1 MWYHI
6 RGGLNMNLKI
16 KVKNLELKPYVQFLQ
31 SLELKGKASRGRSK
45 IAKALDERNMEY
57 IKDVES
63 IQKEYFKTDENG
75 KLLADKQGKLTPKD
89 ETSTEKA
96 QKSMDELQ
104 NESSVVDLSSYPEQV
119 EAFVKEM
126 DNYDKEFS
134 NAEATT
140 YDEIMSKF
148 EEE

>member
-1 MWYHI
+1 
-6 RGGLNMNLKI
+6 MNLKI

-45 IAKALDERNMEY
+45 VAKALDERNMEY

-75 KLLADKQGKLTPKD
+75 KLLADKQGNLTPKD

-104 NESSVVDLSSYPEQV
+104 NESSVIDLSSYPEQV

-126 DNYDKEFS
+126 YNYDKEFS
-134 NAEATT
+134 NAEATA

-148 EEE
+148 EE

>member
-1 MWYHI
+1 
-6 RGGLNMNLKI
+6 
-16 KVKNLELKPYVQFLQ
+16 
-31 SLELKGKASRGRSK
+31 
-45 IAKALDERNMEY
+45 ME
-57 IKDVES
+57 
-63 IQKEYFKTDENG
+63 
-75 KLLADKQGKLTPKD
+75 
-89 ETSTEKA
+89 
-96 QKSMDELQ
+96 ELQ
-104 NESSVVDLSSYPEQV
+104 NESSVIDLTSYPEQV

>member
-1 MWYHI
+1 
-6 RGGLNMNLKI
+6 MNLKI

-31 SLELKGKASRGRSK
+31 SLQLKGKVSRGRSK

-75 KLLADKQGKLTPKD
+75 KLLADKKGNLTSKD
-89 ETSTEKA
+89 ETSLEKA
-96 QKSMDELQ
+96 QKSMKELQ
-104 NESSVVDLSSYPEQV
+104 NESSVIDLSSYPEQV
-119 EAFVKEM
+119 EAFVKAM
-126 DNYDKEFS
+126 YDYDKEFS
-134 NAEATT
+134 NAEATA

>member
-1 MWYHI
+1 MT
-6 RGGLNMNLKI
+6 
-16 KVKNLELKPYVQFLQ
+16 F
-31 SLELKGKASRGRSK
+31 
-45 IAKALDERNMEY
+45 
-57 IKDVES
+57 VES
-63 IQKEYFKTDENG
+63 IQKEYFKTNENG
-75 KLLADKQGKLTPKD
+75 ELVANKEGNLTPKD
-89 ETSTEKA
+89 ETSIEKA

-104 NESSVVDLSSYPEQV
+104 SESSVIDLTSYPEQV

>member
-1 MWYHI
+1 
-6 RGGLNMNLKI
+6 MNLKI

-57 IKDVES
+57 LKDVEN
-63 IQKEYFKTDENG
+63 IQKEYFKTNKNG
-75 KLLADKQGKLTPKD
+75 ELVADKEGSLTPKD
-89 ETSTEKA
+89 ETSIEKA
-96 QKSMDELQ
+96 QKSMEELQ
-104 NESSVVDLSSYPEQV
+104 NESSVIDLTSYPEQV